1 MGAILNYICY
11 VVTYSKDSYLVK
23 AVILLMITTST
34 NKMAAPTRTMK
45 VTMATRLPITAP
57 TLTSDSVSSCFTPG
71 VCWDGVRLTWV
82 LMAADVA
89 GGVGGGGGLERM
101 KEGLGVMRGCM

>member
-1 MGAILNYICY
+1 
-11 VVTYSKDSYLVK
+11 
-23 AVILLMITTST
+23 MITTST

-57 TLTSDSVSSCFTPG
+57 TLTSDSVSSFFTPG
-71 VCWDGVRLTWV
+71 VCKLTWV